1 MILFSEAFKLTEAV
15 RDPIWHHIYLTEPLM
30 NAAACPAFRRLWK
43 IQQLGPTSLVYP
55 GATHT
60 RASHSFG
67 VYHVALRLLSTL
79 CEKDADQWVTR
90 QGCASFLAAALFH
103 DIGHFP
109 YTHSLKELP
118 LKDHEDLSS
127 ELILS
132 EPLKTLIAKAGA
144 DPEQTAAIVSHQ
156 KAGTDDE
163 TRFFRILLSGVLD
176 PDKLD
181 YLNRDAYYCGVPY
194 GIQDTDFIL
203 ARLKPDKQKG
213 IFLDSASLMSIEHV
227 LFSKYMMYRAVY
239 WHKNVRIATAMMK
252 KTIYA
257 ALKQGLICP
266 EELYS
271 LDDSSI
277 FTLIGSKNFEEK
289 SCAEQLE
296 KHSLFQIIAEI
307 PFDAGNAKH
316 TLLEDLE
323 KRTEAEAMLAGL
335 AGTKLCNILIDI
347 PERISF
353 ESNLWISGENCPFSA
368 SSTVF
373 TPDTVKAFTQNLR
386 IIRLGLCRSEAT
398 EQRVKTLKAEFEKLL
413 G

>member
-15 RDPIWHHIYLTEPLM
+15 RDPIWHHIYLTEALK
-30 NAAACPAFRRLWK
+30 NAAASPAFRRLWK

-60 RASHSFG
+60 RAGHSFG

-90 QGCASFLAAALFH
+90 RGCASFLAAALFH

-118 LKDHEDLSS
+118 LKEHEDLSS

-132 EPLKTLIAKAGA
+132 EPLKTLIAKTGA

-156 KAGTDDE
+156 KRDTDDE

-213 IFLDSASLMSIEHV
+213 IYLDSSSLMSIEHV

-257 ALKQGLICP
+257 ALKRRIICP

-277 FTLIGSKNFEEK
+277 FTLIASKNFEEK
-289 SCAEQLE
+289 SCAQELE
-296 KHSLFQIIAEI
+296 RQSLFQIIAEI
-307 PFDAGNAKH
+307 PFDEKNGKH
-316 TLLEDLE
+316 IELENLE
-323 KRTEAEAMLAGL
+323 KRTEEEAKLAEL
-335 AGTKLCNILIDI
+335 AGTKLSNILIDI

-353 ESNLWISGENCPFSA
+353 ESNLWISGENCPFSS

-386 IIRLGLCRSEAT
+386 IIRLGLCRSEAN
-398 EQRVKTLKAEFEKLL
+398 EERSKKLKAGFEKLL

>member
-1 MILFSEAFKLTEAV
+1 MILFSEDFKLTEAV
-15 RDPIWHHIYLTEPLM
+15 RDPIWHHIYLTEQLM
-30 NAAACPAFRRLWK
+30 QAASSPAFRRLWN

-79 CEKDADQWVTR
+79 CEKGADQWVTK

-103 DIGHFP
+103 DLGHFP

-118 LKDHEDLSS
+118 LEDHEDLSS
-127 ELILS
+127 SLILS
-132 EPLKTLIAKAGA
+132 EPLKTLIAASGA
-144 DPEQTAAIVSHQ
+144 DPEQTAAIVGHNDS
-156 KAGTDDE
+156 KTDDE
-163 TRFFRILLSGVLD
+163 TRFFKILLSGVLD

-194 GIQDTDFIL
+194 GLQDTDFIL
-203 ARLKPDKQKG
+203 SRLEPDKQKG
-213 IFLDSASLMSIEHV
+213 IILDSTGLMSVEHV

-239 WHKNVRIATAMMK
+239 WHKYVRIATAMMK
-252 KTIYA
+252 KTIFA
-257 ALKQGLICP
+257 ALRQNQIKP

-271 LDDSSI
+271 LDDTSI
-277 FTLIGSKNFEEK
+277 FSLIASKDFQEK

-296 KHSLFQIIAEI
+296 KHCLFQIVAEI
-307 PFDAGNAKH
+307 PFDEKNEKHVALENLENRTNAEIK
-316 TLLEDLE
+316 LADI
-323 KRTEAEAMLAGL
+323 AE
-335 AGTKLCNILIDI
+335 TKLCNILIDI

-353 ESNLWISGENCPFSA
+353 ESNLWINGENCPFSS

-373 TPDTVKAFTQNLR
+373 TQNTVQSFTQNLR
-386 IIRLGLCRSEAT
+386 VIRVGISRNTLN
-398 EQRVKTLKAEFEKLL
+398 EQSIKKLKAECETMF
-413 G
+413 

>member
-1 MILFSEAFKLTEAV
+1 MIVFSELFKLTEAV

-30 NAAACPAFRRLWK
+30 NATKTQAFRRLWN
-43 IQQLGPTSLVYP
+43 IQQLGPTSLIYP

-67 VYHVALRLLSTL
+67 VYHVALRLLNAL
-79 CEKDADQWVTR
+79 CEKGATQWVTK
-90 QGCASFLAAALFH
+90 QGCSSFLAAALFH

-127 ELILS
+127 SLILS
-132 EPLKTLIAKAGA
+132 EPLKTLISKTGA
-144 DPEQTAAIVSHQ
+144 DPEQTAAIVKHSNSIC
-156 KAGTDDE
+156 DDE
-163 TRFFRILLSGVLD
+163 TIFFRMLLSGVLD

-194 GIQDTDFIL
+194 GIQDTDYIL
-203 ARLKPDKQKG
+203 SRLEPNKKMG
-213 IFLDSASLMSIEHV
+213 ICLDFTGIISVEHV

-252 KTIYA
+252 KTIFA
-257 ALKQGLICP
+257 ALQKNLICP

-277 FTLIGSKNFEEK
+277 FSLISSKNFAEK
-289 SCAEQLE
+289 SCSEQL
-296 KHSLFQIIAEI
+296 KNHNLFRIIAEI
-307 PFDAGNAKH
+307 PFDETNENHLA
-316 TLLEDLE
+316 LENLE
-323 KRTEAEAMLAGL
+323 KRTNAEMKLAEYAETEL
-335 AGTKLCNILIDI
+335 YNILIDI

-353 ESNLWISGENCPFSA
+353 ESDLWISGKNCVFSS

-373 TPDTVKAFTQNLR
+373 TQSTIKSFTQNLR
-386 IIRLGLCRSEAT
+386 IIRVGLNRNEAT
-398 EQRVKTLKAEFEKLL
+398 ELRIKKLKAECEKLL
-413 G
+413 Q

>member
-156 KAGTDDE
+156 KAETDDE

-257 ALKQGLICP
+257 ALKQGLIFP

-277 FTLIGSKNFEEK
+277 FSLIGSKNFEEK